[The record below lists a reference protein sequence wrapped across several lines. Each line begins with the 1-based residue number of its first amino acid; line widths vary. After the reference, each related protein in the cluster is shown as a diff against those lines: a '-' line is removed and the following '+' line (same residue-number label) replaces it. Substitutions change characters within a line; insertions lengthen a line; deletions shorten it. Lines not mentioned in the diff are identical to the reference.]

1 MYLPS
6 SYKCPLTFTK
16 AIKCKSTFSSKLGA
30 YMDEQRKE
38 TVSVFHDFKY
48 HVLEIYFL
56 QYEVKLKKLH

>member
-1 MYLPS
+1 
-6 SYKCPLTFTK
+6 
-16 AIKCKSTFSSKLGA
+16 
-30 YMDEQRKE
+30 MDEQRKE